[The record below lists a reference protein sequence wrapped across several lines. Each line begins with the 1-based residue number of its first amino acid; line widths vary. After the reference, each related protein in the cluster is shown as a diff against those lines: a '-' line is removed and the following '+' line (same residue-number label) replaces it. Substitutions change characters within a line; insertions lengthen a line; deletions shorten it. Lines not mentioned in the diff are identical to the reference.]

1 MKITYLFI
9 ISLFFFNFSF
19 GQKAT
24 VDNGNITIE
33 IKKAKKAPTLF
44 HTQQSVKVR
53 GKLRK
58 IMIKTKIK
66 SKNKEDFDVNPISL
80 LDTVNKV
87 RYRLL
92 EFVGY
97 KSFSV
102 GFPTYQG
109 EEFLKTKL
117 VNKRGRP
124 YQSVPSFNPK
134 LKDTFEDYDF
144 EGYEN
149 IECEINFGT
158 DKNPLLSVTYY
169 APITMNSFI
178 ADSFF
183 AILDF
188 EKEPVFVLYYGNDK
202 IADIE
207 IKLK

>member
-1 MKITYLFI
+1 MKFTYLFI
-9 ISLFFFNFSF
+9 ISLLFSNFSF

-33 IKKAKKAPTLF
+33 IKKIKKAPTFF

-53 GKLRK
+53 GEMRK
-58 IMIKTKIK
+58 IMIKTRIK

-80 LDTVNKV
+80 IDTVNKV

-109 EEFLKTKL
+109 EEYLKTKL
-117 VNKRGRP
+117 VNKKGRS
-124 YQSVPSFNPK
+124 YQNAPNYNPRMN
-134 LKDTFEDYDF
+134 DTFNDYVF

-183 AILDF
+183 AILNF
-188 EKEPVFVLYYGNDK
+188 EKKPIFELYYGNEK
-202 IADIE
+202 VADIE
-207 IKLK
+207 VKLK

>member
-1 MKITYLFI
+1 
-9 ISLFFFNFSF
+9 
-19 GQKAT
+19 
-24 VDNGNITIE
+24 
-33 IKKAKKAPTLF
+33 
-44 HTQQSVKVR
+44 
-53 GKLRK
+53 
-58 IMIKTKIK
+58 MIKTKIK
-66 SKNKEDFDVNPISL
+66 SKNKKDFDVNPISL
-80 LDTVNKV
+80 IDTVNKV

-134 LKDTFEDYDF
+134 LKDTFEDYNF

-149 IECEINFGT
+149 IECEINFGS

-178 ADSFF
+178 SDSFF
-183 AILDF
+183 AILNF
-188 EKEPVFVLYYGNDK
+188 EKKPFFELYYGNEK
-202 IADIE
+202 VADIE
-207 IKLK
+207 VKLK